1 MERDEEGFLSTMS
14 TQASRSNLESLVQPI
29 GGLMSRVTQL
39 ATHPGEPNFPI
50 YSSSLG
56 DVNQAFNLSPNWI
69 KGKLNV
75 GALNGAG
82 GDVDPDL
89 GRIKAIAEG
98 LERYSSC
105 VYDERQFIWATAE
118 ELGDEAL
125 DLDTLPRC
133 SATEMAHPRCLV
145 LEPDKRAPMRWVRG
159 ISLTDSRP
167 IWIPAILVYLHL
179 SPLSAGERIS
189 LPISTGCAAHLTL
202 EQALLSGLCEV
213 IERDSISLVWL
224 QQLSLPRIEL
234 DEVPAWLEGFIARNE
249 ASRDVTQ
256 IFFDATTEL
265 GVPTVYSLQLSP
277 GNQTFAALVMCS
289 TELDPA
295 VAIGKVMRESASSR
309 IAMQQPRPVPESWD
323 DFNDVFHGAVYMGH
337 RDRLPAYHFLVNSTS
352 VKRLSEMPLLATG
365 NPRRDLRNILSRLS
379 RREMEAFA
387 VDLTTDEA
395 KRAGMWVVKTF
406 VPALQPL
413 SFSYRSRYLGHP
425 RLYEAPQLMGYR
437 ARPESEINF
446 WPQPFA

>member
-1 MERDEEGFLSTMS
+1 
-14 TQASRSNLESLVQPI
+14 
-29 GGLMSRVTQL
+29 MSRVTQL
-39 ATHPGEPNFPI
+39 STLPGEPNFPI

-56 DVNQAFNLSPNWI
+56 DVNQVLNLSSHWL
-69 KGKLNV
+69 KGRLSV

-89 GRIKAIAEG
+89 SRIKAIAEG

-133 SATEMAHPRCLV
+133 SATELAHARCPV
-145 LEPDKRAPMRWVRG
+145 LAPDKSAPLRWVRG

-167 IWIPAILVYLHL
+167 IWIPAILVYLQIT
-179 SPLSAGERIS
+179 PLSAGERIAM
-189 LPISTGCAAHLTL
+189 PISTGCAAHLTL
-202 EQALLSGLCEV
+202 EQALLSGLFEV

-224 QQLSLPRIEL
+224 QQLNLPRIEL
-234 DEVPAWLEGFIARNE
+234 DEVPAWLEGFIAHNE

-265 GVPTVYSLQLSP
+265 GIPTVYSLQLSP
-277 GNQTFAALVMCS
+277 GNDMLAALVMCS

-295 VAIGKVMRESASSR
+295 VAIAKVMRESASSR
-309 IAMQQPRPVPESWD
+309 IAMQQPRALPESWD
-323 DFNDVFHGAVYMGH
+323 EFIDVFHGAVYMGH
-337 RDRLPAYHFLVNSTS
+337 RDRLPAYDFLVNSTD
-352 VKRLSEMPLLATG
+352 VRPLSEMPVQATG
-365 NPRRDLRNILSRLS
+365 SPRQDLRNVLSRLS
-379 RREMEAFA
+379 SRGMEAFA

-395 KRAGMWVVKTF
+395 KRAGMWVVKTI

-413 SFSYRSRYLGHP
+413 SFSYRARYLGHP
-425 RLYEAPQLMGYR
+425 RLYQAPQLMGYR
-437 ARPESEINF
+437 ARPESEINL